1 MFANVASAFHQ
12 ARDELNRMQRH
23 SLALS
28 HPDTPVPLPDP
39 THRFNSHPLAA
50 PPVTLTPVS
59 DPSLQSSAV
68 SLVSTECVAIDLGDP
83 VHSLGL
89 PSVSKPVEI
98 PSPCQDIDL
107 GDPTT
112 SQYPYIPVES
122 PLPCIVIDISDIELE
137 DTQQTQ
143 SFVGSCFYSVLNF
156 VKELFSFF

>member
-1 MFANVASAFHQ
+1 MFANVASVFHQ
-12 ARDELNRMQRH
+12 ARDDMNRMQRH

-28 HPDTPVPLPDP
+28 HPDTPVTLPDP
-39 THRFNSHPLAA
+39 TNRFRSHPLTA
-50 PPVTLTPVS
+50 PPVILTPVS

-68 SLVSTECVAIDLGDP
+68 SLISAECVAIDLGDP
-83 VHSLGL
+83 VHSLRL
-89 PSVSKPVEI
+89 PSVIDTSKVVEI

-112 SQYPYIPVES
+112 PQHPVES
-122 PLPCIVIDISDIELE
+122 PLPCIVIDICDIELE

-156 VKELFSFF
+156 VKGLFSFF